1 MPNRRRRNRP
11 VFRERPVKPAQEERW
26 ETLFQSLGRIEIVLL
41 VGAVLLILVL
51 MYTIQTILSPFL
63 VLGAILFLLY
73 PLRQYV
79 LAKTLIWLSVIL
91 FSLWFVHTVSGI
103 LAPFIVSMVLAY
115 ILNPI
120 VDKCEQWGIARW
132 MTSLVLIIIA
142 LTLITLLVFF
152 LLPIALTQF
161 EGVLNALTQLAEDFN
176 KMIWSS
182 KTLGMLERFGISE
195 DELRSTLKGELAPKL
210 EDLLRSMLK
219 GMVALVSSLS
229 YFVTQIF
236 YVVIVPFLTFYIMWD
251 LPTIAERFRLL
262 VPKHHRPRVDS
273 YLKRADELIGR
284 YLRGALMVA
293 LLQGVLVGVIFSII
307 GIKDAIVL
315 GMIAGVLDLIPYFG
329 LLITMVLSAVVAL
342 FSEPPAMEKMILAVS
357 TVAILHLFEVTFLSP
372 RIVGGKVGLHP
383 LLIILSLLIFS
394 YFLGF
399 VGLLI
404 AIPAT
409 ALMILLVREWEAFRR
424 GVSVDEYHT
433 IRES

>member
-1 MPNRRRRNRP
+1 MADKRRRRP
-11 VFRERPVKPAQEERW
+11 VFRERPAQQNDQRW

-51 MYTIQTILSPFL
+51 MYTIQSILSPFL

-91 FSLWFVHTVSGI
+91 FSLWFVHTISGI
-103 LAPFIVSMVLAY
+103 LAPFIISMVLAY
-115 ILNPI
+115 ILNPV

-132 MTSLVLIIIA
+132 ITSLVLIVIA

-152 LLPIALTQF
+152 LLPIALAQF
-161 EGVLNALTQLAEDFN
+161 EGVLNALSQLATDFN
-176 KMIWSS
+176 NMIWSS
-182 KTLGMLERFGISE
+182 QTLRMLERFGISAE
-195 DELRSTLKGELAPKL
+195 EIRNTLKGHVSPKL
-210 EDLLRSMLK
+210 EDVLRSMLT
-219 GMVALVSSLS
+219 GLLSLLSSLS

-236 YVVIVPFLTFYIMWD
+236 YVVIVPFLTFYLMWD
-251 LPTIAERFRLL
+251 LPTIGERFRLL
-262 VPKHHRPRVDS
+262 FPKHHRPRVES
-273 YLKRADELIGR
+273 YLQRADALIGR

-293 LLQGVLVGVIFSII
+293 LLQGVLTGILLSVIGV
-307 GIKDAIVL
+307 KNAVVL
-315 GMIAGVLDLIPYFG
+315 GMIAAILDLIPYFG

-342 FSEPPAMEKMILAVS
+342 FSEPPVMQKMILAVS
-357 TVAILHLFEVTFLSP
+357 GIGVLHLFEVTFLAP

-383 LLIILSLLIFS
+383 LLIIFSLLVFS

-404 AIPAT
+404 AIPVT
-409 ALMILLVREWEAFRR
+409 ALLILLVREWEAYRR
-424 GVSVDEYHT
+424 GVPVEEYHT
-433 IRES
+433 IRER

>member
-1 MPNRRRRNRP
+1 MANRRRKNRP
-11 VFRERPVKPAQEERW
+11 VFRENPGRAPQKEERW

-51 MYTIQTILSPFL
+51 MYTIQSILSPFL

-79 LAKTLIWLSVIL
+79 LAKTLIWLSIIL
-91 FSLWFVHTVSGI
+91 FSLWFVHTISGI
-103 LAPFIVSMVLAY
+103 LAPFIVSIVLAY

-132 MTSLVLIIIA
+132 ITSLVLIIIA
-142 LTLITLLVFF
+142 LTAITLIVFF
-152 LLPIALTQF
+152 LLPIALAQF
-161 EGVLNALTQLAEDFN
+161 EGVLNSFAQLGTDFN
-176 KMIWSS
+176 NMIWSG
-182 KTLGMLERFGISE
+182 KTMAMLERFGISAE
-195 DELRSTLKGELAPKL
+195 ELRTTLQGQFSPKL
-210 EDLLRSMLK
+210 EDVLRSMLT
-219 GMVALVSSLS
+219 GMLTVVSSLS
-229 YFVTQIF
+229 YFATQIF
-236 YVVIVPFLTFYIMWD
+236 YVVIVPFLTFYLMWD
-251 LPTIAERFRLL
+251 LPTIAERFRMLF
-262 VPKHHRPRVDS
+262 PKHHRTRVDS

-293 LLQGVLVGVIFSII
+293 ILQGVLVAVLFSIF
-307 GIKDAIVL
+307 GIKNAIVL
-315 GMIAGVLDLIPYFG
+315 GVIAAVLDLIPYVG

-342 FSEPPAMEKMILAVS
+342 FSDPPVMQKLIFAVS
-357 TVAILHLFEVTFLSP
+357 SVAILHLLEVMFLSP

-404 AIPAT
+404 AIPMT
-409 ALMILLVREWEAFRR
+409 ALIILLVREWEAFKR
-424 GVSVDEYHT
+424 GITVEQYHT
-433 IRES
+433 IRE

>member
-1 MPNRRRRNRP
+1 MANRRRRNKP
-11 VFRERPVKPAQEERW
+11 VFRERPVQNDERW
-26 ETLFQSLGRIEIVLL
+26 ETLFRSLGRIEIVLL

-51 MYTIQTILSPFL
+51 MYTIQSILSPFL

-79 LAKTLIWLSVIL
+79 LAKTLIWLSIIL
-91 FSLWFVHTVSGI
+91 FSIWFVHTISGI

-115 ILNPI
+115 ILSPI

-132 MTSLVLIIIA
+132 ITSLVLIIIA

-161 EGVLNALTQLAEDFN
+161 EGVLNALSQLAADFN
-176 KMIWSS
+176 NMIWGS
-182 KTLGMLERFGISE
+182 KTLSMLERFGISAE
-195 DELRSTLKGELAPKL
+195 ELRSTLKGQVSPKL
-210 EDLLRSMLK
+210 EDILQSMLT
-219 GMVALVSSLS
+219 GMLSLLSSLS
-229 YFVTQIF
+229 HFVTQIF

-251 LPTIAERFRLL
+251 LPTIGERFRLL
-262 VPKHHRPRVDS
+262 FPKHHRPRVES

-293 LLQGVLVGVIFSII
+293 VLQGLLTGVLLSFIGV
-307 GIKDAIVL
+307 KNAVVL
-315 GMIAGVLDLIPYFG
+315 GMIAAILDLIPYFG

-342 FSEPPAMEKMILAVS
+342 FSEPPVIQKMILAVS
-357 TVAILHLFEVTFLSP
+357 AIGALHLLEVTFLAP
-372 RIVGGKVGLHP
+372 RIVGSKVGLHP

-399 VGLLI
+399 IGLLI
-404 AIPAT
+404 AIPVT
-409 ALMILLVREWEAFRR
+409 ALMILLVREWEAFKR